1 MGLPAQALTLAA
13 DERDECLQGKA
24 YDPRRSQPSALY
36 FAAILAID
44 LSEEGMATEGESG
57 VARRGFETPVDDDV
71 SRWELARASELR
83 DWKAFLG
90 EALVGMAEQ

>member
-36 FAAILAID
+36 FGAILAID
-44 LSEEGMATEGESG
+44 LSEEGMATEGENR
-57 VARRGFETPVDDDV
+57 VARRGFETPVDDDDLV
-71 SRWELARASELR
+71 MRLGLVFRLR
-83 DWKAFLG
+83 RKGSHERFR
-90 EALVGMAEQ
+90 E